1 MKNFF
6 IGSSIISFFTILII
20 TLILGTYMGGI
31 YKEGVDIS
39 NIKLNSISHIY
50 DGENNEISVIYNKET
65 RVYTKLSQLP
75 KYVYNSFVAIED
87 KRFYEHNGFDMKR
100 FTGAVVNYLFNKNLV
115 NKGGASTITQ
125 QLVRN
130 ITGDDEDTPKRKM
143 REIAR
148 ARYLE
153 NNMTKNEILENYI
166 NFIYFGQGAYG
177 IDAASLVF
185 FGKKA
190 SELTV
195 AESAVIAAMP
205 YSPEGNNPY
214 TGDKAKKRLLERQKT
229 VLKEMS
235 DQGYISKS
243 EYSKA
248 LKQDIVFKTNTDTAV
263 NQYIRLAIK
272 EAKEMLIASGLRSN
286 EAEIEKSI
294 LSGNIQIYT
303 NLNVDYQN
311 TLYQTMKSYFSGNIE
326 SSFVIT
332 TKEGKVIS
340 AISSRTNSQYDR
352 VKTMTRQPGST
363 IKPLAVYAPAF
374 DLGILTPDSTVTDS
388 EVVIKSG
395 KKTWTPTNWYTGYIG
410 DCTVYNALGQS
421 INTIAVKTLQSVGIS
436 KSMSYLEK
444 FGITSLTREDAV
456 YPLAI
461 GGITNGIS
469 PFEMARAYN
478 IFNNDG
484 VYKNISFI
492 DKIIVDGKTIKVS
505 EDEHKVIS
513 SKANDMIDDCLRYVA
528 VSGSGGKA
536 NVPGLEVR
544 VKTGTTDD
552 IKDYWLCGYND
563 DITAT
568 LWVGYD
574 TPTKMNF
581 SSSEVA
587 ALWGKL
593 VSKYYK

>member
-1 MKNFF
+1 MKKILAVNL
-6 IGSSIISFFTILII
+6 SIIFVTMLIVATIVSV
-20 TLILGTYMGGI
+20 YMLSI

-50 DGENNEISVIYNKET
+50 DGKGKEISVIYNKET
-65 RVYTKLSQLP
+65 RVYAKLSELP
-75 KYVYNSFVAIED
+75 KYTYNSFVAIED
-87 KRFYEHNGFDMKR
+87 KRFYDHGGFDTKR
-100 FTGAVVNYLFNKNLV
+100 FAGAVVNYVFNKNLV

-125 QLVRN
+125 QLVKN

-148 ARYLE
+148 AMYLE
-153 NNMTKNEILENYI
+153 SKMSKSEILENYI
-166 NFIYFGQGAYG
+166 NFIYFGQGAFG
-177 IDAASLVF
+177 INAASEVF

-190 SELTV
+190 SELNV

-214 TGDKAKKRLLERQKT
+214 SGDAAKKRLLDRQKI

-235 DQGYISKS
+235 DQGYISTS
-243 EYSKA
+243 EYDKA
-248 LKQDIVFKTNTDTAV
+248 LKQNIVFRTNTDTAV
-263 NQYIRLAIK
+263 NQYVRLAIK
-272 EAKEMLIASGLRSN
+272 EAKEILISSGIRDDGT
-286 EAEIEKSI
+286 EIEKSI

-311 TLYQTMKSYFSGNIE
+311 QVYQTMKSYFSGDIE
-326 SSFVIT
+326 ASFVIT

-352 VKTMTRQPGST
+352 VKSMTRQPGST
-363 IKPLAVYAPAF
+363 IKPLAVYSPAF

-388 EVVIKSG
+388 AVVIKSG
-395 KKTWTPTNWYTGYIG
+395 NKTWSPTNWYTGYVG
-410 DCTVYNALGQS
+410 DCTVYNAIGQS
-421 INTIAVKTLQSVGIS
+421 INTIAVKTLQLVGIS
-436 KSMSYLEK
+436 KSMNYLEK
-444 FGITSLTREDAV
+444 FGITSLTKDDAV

-478 IFNNDG
+478 VFNNDG
-484 VYKNISFI
+484 IYRNISLI
-492 DKIIVDGKTIKVS
+492 DKIVVDGKTIKVS

-513 SKANDMIDDCLRYVA
+513 SKANDMIDSCLKYVA
-528 VSGSGGKA
+528 VSGSGGRA
-536 NVPGLEVR
+536 NVPGLNVR
-544 VKTGTTDD
+544 VKTGTTDNT
-552 IKDYWLCGYND
+552 KDYWLCGYND
-563 DITAT
+563 DITAA

-574 TPTKMNF
+574 TPKRMDF
-581 SSSEVA
+581 SSGEVA
-587 ALWGKL
+587 TLWGKL

>member
-6 IGSSIISFFTILII
+6 IGSFIIGLFTTLIVTLII
-20 TLILGTYMGGI
+20 GTYMGGI

-39 NIKLNSISHIY
+39 DIKLNSISHIY
-50 DGENNEISVIYNKET
+50 DGKGKEISVIYNKET
-65 RVYTKLSQLP
+65 RVYTKISNLP

-87 KRFYEHNGFDMKR
+87 KRFYEHSGFDMRR
-100 FTGAVVNYLFNKNLV
+100 FTGAVINYLFNQNLV
-115 NKGGASTITQ
+115 NHGGASTITQ
-125 QLVRN
+125 QLVKN
-130 ITGDDEDTPKRKM
+130 ITGDDEETPKRKM

-153 NNMTKNEILENYI
+153 NNMSKEEILENYI

-190 SELTV
+190 SGLTV

-214 TGDKAKKRLLERQKT
+214 SGDSAKKRLLDRQKI

-243 EYSKA
+243 EYDKA
-248 LKQDIVFKTNTDTAV
+248 LKQTIVFKTNTDTAV

-272 EAKEMLIASGLRSN
+272 EAKEMLISSGLRDD
-286 EAEIEKSI
+286 EVEIEKSI

-311 TLYQTMKSYFSGNIE
+311 KLYQTMKSYFSDNIE
-326 SSFVIT
+326 ASFVIT

-363 IKPLAVYAPAF
+363 IKPLAVYSPAF
-374 DLGILTPDSTVTDS
+374 DLGILTPNSIVNDS

-395 KKTWTPTNWYTGYIG
+395 NKTWSPKNWYSGYVG
-410 DCTVYNALGQS
+410 DCTVYNAIGQS
-421 INTIAVKTLQSVGIS
+421 INTIAVKTLQLVGIS
-436 KSMSYLEK
+436 KSINYLKK
-444 FGITSLTREDAV
+444 FGITSLSKEDAV

-461 GGITNGIS
+461 GGITNGVS

-478 IFNNDG
+478 VFNNDG
-484 VYKNISFI
+484 IYKNISFI
-492 DKIIVDGKTIKVS
+492 DKIIVDGKTLRVD

-513 SKANDMIDDCLRYVA
+513 TKANDMIDSCLRYVA
-528 VSGSGGKA
+528 VSGSGRKA
-536 NVPGLEVR
+536 NIPGLNVR

-552 IKDYWLCGYND
+552 TKDYWLCGYND
-563 DITAT
+563 DITAA

-574 TPTKMNF
+574 TPKRINF
-581 SSSEVA
+581 TSSEVTT
-587 ALWGKL
+587 LWGKL
-593 VSKYYK
+593 VSNYYK